1 MIPLLDVEAMRA
13 AEARAVARWGSD
25 ALVRAAGTAVALE
38 AQRMLGRCYGSR
50 VTVVVGPGLNGAD
63 GRVCAAWLDSRG
75 AKVRILDVAH
85 QPDLLE
91 SCDLYVDAAF
101 GLGCSR
107 PYSAPAVRDG
117 TRVLCVD
124 LPSGVDADSGRL
136 LGAPP
141 FADVTIALGA
151 LKPAHVTGEASA
163 RCGVVRFAGLG
174 IVASDG
180 PDAARDGLVDD
191 DDLASLVVRH
201 RADHKWKYAVSV
213 FAGSPP
219 MPGAA
224 ELVVRGALA
233 GGASMIR
240 LATRGGGADVDGL
253 PPEVVRSPDKWVDPR
268 SKVVVAGPGL
278 GGDVDAWLAQ
288 RIGDVGVPVVL
299 DADGL
304 DESLVRSTSST
315 RRRWV
320 LTPHEGEFARLT
332 GGADLEDRLGAVRDF
347 ARATGCVVLLKGPT
361 TIVANP
367 DGAVRVIT
375 SGTPALA
382 TAGSGDVLAGL
393 IGATIARGHDEF
405 NAAALAAHLHGRAG
419 ARLALY
425 AGASALPAA
434 IAEILEELATPA
446 QYRREGGG
454 HGRSTAAPQRPR
466 RTGSRSTRADDERRT
481 LRRRRH

>member
-1 MIPLLDVEAMRA
+1 MIPLLDSAAMRA
-13 AEARAVARWGSD
+13 ADARAIAARGQA
-25 ALVRAAGTAVALE
+25 ALVEAAGTAVALE
-38 AQRMLGRCYGSR
+38 AQRLLGRCFGSR
-50 VTVVVGPGLNGAD
+50 VVVVVGPGLNGAD
-63 GRVCAAWLDSRG
+63 GRVCAAWLRERG
-75 AKVRILDVAH
+75 AKVRVIEVAH
-85 QPDLLE
+85 QPDTLE
-91 SCDLYVDAAF
+91 PCDLYVDAAF

-107 PYSAPAVRDG
+107 PYTAPTVLDG

-124 LPSGVDADSGRL
+124 LPSGVDADTGRL

-151 LKPAHVTGEASA
+151 LKPAHVTGEAST
-163 RCGVVRFAGLG
+163 RCGDVRFAGLG
-174 IVASDG
+174 IVASSG
-180 PDAARDGLVDD
+180 PEAARDGVVEDE
-191 DDLASLVVRH
+191 DLAALVVRDH
-201 RADHKWKYAVSV
+201 DDHKWKFAVSV

-253 PPEVVRSPDKWVDPR
+253 PPEVVRSPDKLVDPR
-268 SKVVVAGPGL
+268 SKVIVAGPGL
-278 GGDVDAWLAQ
+278 GRDVDAWLTQ

-304 DESLVRSTSST
+304 DEALVRSSSS
-315 RRRWV
+315 RRRPWV

-332 GGADLEDRLGAVRDF
+332 GGASLENRLNAVRDF
-347 ARATGCVVLLKGPT
+347 ARASGCVILLKGPT
-361 TIVANP
+361 TIVAHP
-367 DGAVRVIT
+367 EGAVRVIT

-393 IGATIARGHDEF
+393 IGATIARGHSEF

-419 ARLALY
+419 ARLPLY
-425 AGASALPAA
+425 SGASALPAA
-434 IAEILEELATPA
+434 ITEILEELATRA
-446 QYRREGGG
+446 QYLREGGG
-454 HGRSTAAPQRPR
+454 HGRSTATPHRPR
-466 RTGSRSTRADDERRT
+466 RTGSWSTRADDDGRT
-481 LRRRRH
+481 LR